1 MADGQ
6 RTLTAN
12 FTADTSG
19 FSPKVNELIQK
30 LKTLNQDFEQ
40 NKSKVRELSAQ
51 LKEYEKELKQLNAA
65 TNNGA
70 NANAEQR
77 NRMQQLRDS
86 IAGCNTQIG
95 TYRAAQTALRSEIN
109 STNRELSEQQNA
121 FAEASGAAS
130 TFGDV
135 LKANLAADFIKSA
148 LRETI
153 NLLRQA
159 AAYCYQVGSSFE
171 AGMSKVAA
179 VSGASVDELEKLTA
193 KAKELGSSTKFTA
206 TETAEA
212 MNYMAMAGWKT
223 QDMLSGIDGVLGLAA
238 ASGTDLATT
247 SDIVTDALTAFG
259 LKAEDCAHFADVLA
273 AASSNANTNV
283 SMMGETFKYCAPIAG
298 SLGFAAEDVAV
309 NIGLMA
315 NSGIKASQA
324 GTAMRTLLTKLSSDL
339 TITSKEFGDMVIK
352 TSNADGSMRGLSEI
366 IADLRVAFSQLSES
380 ERATAADSLVGAHA
394 MSGFLALM
402 NSGEQDIAKLTTAI
416 QNCDGAA
423 SAMAD
428 TMQDNVQGAVTK
440 FNSALEGV
448 GVAVY
453 DKFKDGLADAVNI
466 FTEALSE
473 MTSEIDNNGEL
484 GQSFESLADSFRSA
498 ATEIASLA
506 KDELPDL
513 VKGFSNVINFVID
526 FRKEI
531 GAALNAILAYKGL
544 SAIGGVIQ
552 SLVNKFKELKVAI
565 AAAAAGEKT
574 LSAALST
581 TPWGLAAAG
590 IGLFVGVVSEI
601 AMHAGDAAEKI
612 DEMRKSSDEAAQSAE
627 EYANKAESLEDVKK
641 QYDEIYNSEK
651 SAYEKSQDLKDLQD
665 LLISQFPELKGQIDL
680 VTGAYNEQAGAIQ
693 NVIDKQNEAARNDAI
708 AAYNEMNAAE
718 EKEKNLTITGKS
730 HEYGSKY
737 KALEDNRVKK
747 IIEEV
752 AKEYENVNFKFNG
765 NGRNKAF
772 YSLAVSGD
780 SDEKYNAYKAL
791 TDKLAE
797 AGIAYEGGEV
807 SALFNELNSLANK
820 YGEVA
825 EANKQKR
832 EAKERLVD
840 GIVPEVP
847 TDYAGSVE
855 NTIQYGND
863 DTYDDYEQK
872 QTEKAKLSLEERKK
886 LYDADKQLADDRY
899 SVGEISAE
907 EYYNTLTEI
916 RDKYLDAQS
925 HEWYQATAQIQSVY
939 DKWTNA
945 AKKSSTAVKSSL
957 DEVQSAYKA
966 TLAAIDEEYE
976 KHKREK
982 SDLEFQAKI
991 DEIEKELQYG
1001 RVDEF
1006 ERYELEKKKQQLVEQ
1021 RDEELYSRSVTDAK
1035 SAVTDAYNARQALE
1049 NADIGTREYTR
1060 ALGDYTD
1067 KLGDLNEAMRAVGQQ
1082 IGVQN
1087 GGSSVSN
1094 IDESTK
1100 NNYINVILQAVNK
1113 SNSQIV
1119 DELMKA
1125 LKSGL

>member
-51 LKEYEKELKQLNAA
+51 LKEYEKELKQLNSA

-70 NANAEQR
+70 NASAEQR
-77 NRMQQLRDS
+77 SRMQQLRDS

-121 FAEASGAAS
+121 FAEASGAAT

-179 VSGASVDELEKLTA
+179 VSGASVDELEQLTA

-223 QDMLSGIDGVLGLAA
+223 QDMLNGIDGVLGLAA

-324 GTAMRTLLTKLSSDL
+324 GTAMRTFLSKLSGDL
-339 TITSKEFGDMVIK
+339 TITSEKLGDIVVK

-366 IADLRVAFSQLSES
+366 ITDLRAALSQLNQSEKVS
-380 ERATAADSLVGAHA
+380 VVSDIFGEYAK
-394 MSGFLALM
+394 SGVLALL
-402 NSGEQDIAKLTTAI
+402 NATEQDVAKLTSAI
-416 QNCDGAA
+416 ENCDGAA
-423 SAMAD
+423 SAMAK
-428 TMQDNVQGAVTK
+428 TMQENVQGAVTK

-448 GVAVY
+448 GNAVY
-453 DKFKDGLADAVNI
+453 DKFKDGLAEAVNI

-484 GQSFESLADSFRSA
+484 GQSFESLADSFKSA

-506 KDELPDL
+506 KDVLPDL

-531 GAALNAILAYKGL
+531 GAAVTGFIAFKSAMAIVGVVQSVITKFQGLKAAITAATTAQNGL
-544 SAIGGVIQ
+544 SA
-552 SLVNKFKELKVAI
+552 AM
-565 AAAAAGEKT
+565 
-574 LSAALST
+574 SA
-581 TPWGLAAAG
+581 TPWGLVAAG
-590 IGLFVGVVSEI
+590 IGLVVGVISEI

-612 DEMRKSSDEAAQSAE
+612 EQLRNESDEAAQSAE
-627 EYANKAESLEDVKK
+627 NYANKANSLREAQKR
-641 QYDEIYNSEK
+641 YDEIYNSEK
-651 SAYEKSQDLKDLQD
+651 SAYEKGEELKKLQSEIIAQCPDLKG
-665 LLISQFPELKGQIDL
+665 KIDL
-680 VTGAYNEQAGAIQ
+680 VTGAYNEQAAAIQ
-693 NVIDKQNEAARNDAI
+693 KCIDGLSKYEEDEARAAFSKAQTAQNLDFESRITFDDYNGLTAQQKQELRDFITQNAKTLVEKDAVNFDFEGSYAEREEDYNLIYEYLKSQGLEQTALGDKIRATRSELEKLANDFRSKQIEAEKYDADFAGSARL
-708 AAYNEMNAAE
+708 AE
-718 EKEKNLTITGKS
+718 EWAAAQNP
-730 HEYGSKY
+730 Y
-737 KALEDNRVKK
+737 DD
-747 IIEEV
+747 EEEEP
-752 AKEYENVNFKFNG
+752 A
-765 NGRNKAF
+765 A
-772 YSLAVSGD
+772 
-780 SDEKYNAYKAL
+780 
-791 TDKLAE
+791 
-797 AGIAYEGGEV
+797 
-807 SALFNELNSLANK
+807 
-820 YGEVA
+820 VA
-825 EANKQKR
+825 EQ
-832 EAKERLVD
+832 
-840 GIVPEVP
+840 
-847 TDYAGSVE
+847 
-855 NTIQYGND
+855 
-863 DTYDDYEQK
+863 
-872 QTEKAKLSLEERKK
+872 KLSLEERKK

-899 SVGEISAE
+899 SVGEIQQE
-907 EYYNTLTEI
+907 EYYNTLTEL
-916 RDKYLDAQS
+916 RNKYFEYGE
-925 HEWYQATAQIQSVY
+925 HEWYQATAQMNSFY
-939 DKWTNA
+939 DKWKGKANETC
-945 AKKSSTAVKSSL
+945 S
-957 DEVQSAYKA
+957 EVQSAYKA
-966 TLAAIDEEYE
+966 TLAAIDAEYE

-982 SDLEFQAKI
+982 SDLEFQSKI

-1006 ERYELEKKKQQLVEQ
+1006 ERYELEKKKQQLIDEH
-1021 RDEELYSRSVTDAK
+1021 DEELYSRSVTDAK

-1082 IGVQN
+1082 ISVQS
-1087 GGSSVSN
+1087 GGSSSVNN

-1100 NNYINVILQAVNK
+1100 NNYINVILQAVNR
-1113 SNSQIV
+1113 SNSQII

-1125 LKSGL
+1125 LQSGI

>member
-51 LKEYEKELKQLNAA
+51 LKEYEKELKQLNSA

-179 VSGASVDELEKLTA
+179 VSGASVDELEQLTA

-223 QDMLSGIDGVLGLAA
+223 QDMLNGIDGVLGLAA

-366 IADLRVAFSQLSES
+366 IADLRVALSQLNQSEKVS
-380 ERATAADSLVGAHA
+380 VVSDIFGEYAK
-394 MSGFLALM
+394 SGVLALL
-402 NSGEQDIAKLTTAI
+402 NATEQDVAKLTSAI
-416 QNCDGAA
+416 ENCDGAA
-423 SAMAD
+423 SAMAK
-428 TMQDNVQGAVTK
+428 TMQENVQGAVTK

-531 GAALNAILAYKGL
+531 GAAVTGFIAFKSAMAITNLVQSVAQNFNILKAAIL
-544 SAIGGVIQ
+544 SA
-552 SLVNKFKELKVAI
+552 S
-565 AAAAAGEKT
+565 AAGT
-574 LSAALST
+574 GLRGVVANVNNLTRAANSATVAQNGLNTAMKAS
-581 TPWGLAAAG
+581 PWGLVAAG
-590 IGLFVGVVSEI
+590 VGVLVGVLSDVI
-601 AMHAGDAAEKI
+601 MHAGNAVDKI
-612 DEMRKSSDEAAQSAE
+612 EQLRNESDEAAQSAE
-627 EYANKAESLEDVKK
+627 NYANKANSLREAQKR
-641 QYDEIYNSEK
+641 YDEIYNSEK
-651 SAYEKSQDLKDLQD
+651 SAYEKGEELKKLQSEIIAQCPDLKG
-665 LLISQFPELKGQIDL
+665 KIDL
-680 VTGAYNEQAGAIQ
+680 VTGAYNEQAAAIQ
-693 NVIDKQNEAARNDAI
+693 GCINKLSKYEEDEARVAFSKAQTAQNLDFESRITFDDYNGLTAQQKQELRDFITQNAKTLVEKDAVNFDFEGSYAEREEDYNLIYEYLKSQGLEETSLGDKVRDTRRELEQLADDFRAKQIEAEKYDADFAGSARF
-708 AAYNEMNAAE
+708 AE
-718 EKEKNLTITGKS
+718 EWAAAQNP
-730 HEYGSKY
+730 Y
-737 KALEDNRVKK
+737 D
-747 IIEEV
+747 
-752 AKEYENVNFKFNG
+752 
-765 NGRNKAF
+765 
-772 YSLAVSGD
+772 
-780 SDEKYNAYKAL
+780 DEK
-791 TDKLAE
+791 
-797 AGIAYEGGEV
+797 EGT
-807 SALFNELNSLANK
+807 AA
-820 YGEVA
+820 
-825 EANKQKR
+825 
-832 EAKERLVD
+832 VD
-840 GIVPEVP
+840 
-847 TDYAGSVE
+847 
-855 NTIQYGND
+855 
-863 DTYDDYEQK
+863 EQ
-872 QTEKAKLSLEERKK
+872 KLSLKERKK

-899 SVGEISAE
+899 SVGEIQQE
-907 EYYNTLTEI
+907 EYYNKLTEL

-939 DKWTNA
+939 EKWTGA
-945 AKKSSTAVKSSL
+945 AKKSASAVKSSL

-966 TLAAIDEEYE
+966 TLAAIDAEYE
-976 KHKREK
+976 KHKRQK

-1006 ERYELEKKKQQLVEQ
+1006 ERYELEKKKKQLVEQ